1 MDKELEKEKE
11 KNLKA
16 RDAKKY
22 FESWKAKKDEE
33 LKEAHLKKKE
43 EQLNKK
49 KKVEEEKQEK
59 SLSAQ
64 KVYENWW
71 DVITN
76 EI

>member
-33 LKEAHLKKKE
+33 LKEKHMKKKE
-43 EQLNKK
+43 EQRNKK
-49 KKVEEEKQEK
+49 KNEEEEKQEK
-59 SLSAQ
+59 SLSAR
-64 KVYENWW
+64 KVYENW
-71 DVITN
+71 
-76 EI
+76 